1 MKLITYRYAGEEVP
15 GILSVDEKRVFP
27 FSVFGLAFED
37 MNGVIQ
43 GLSDKMRDE
52 IAQKLPQTDPAQG
65 ISLEEVELQAPV
77 PCPRQ
82 DLICLG
88 INYMDHAAEAEKFSS
103 DAFATQHTDA
113 IYFSKRVNRAVADGE
128 PIQSHPGLVEK
139 LDYESELAVILKK
152 DARDVPREKA
162 AEYVFGYTIVNDV
175 SARNVQTSHKQWY
188 FGKSLDGFTP
198 MGPCVL
204 TADEVESFPPQLEI
218 GCRVNGEERQH
229 SNTRM
234 QIFKP
239 DLVIAELSRGMTL
252 QAGTIIIT
260 GTPAGVGMGMD
271 PPVFLKKGDQVEC
284 WIEKIGS
291 LTNPVE

>member
-88 INYMDHAAEAEKFSS
+88 D
-103 DAFATQHTDA
+103 QL
-113 IYFSKRVNRAVADGE
+113 
-128 PIQSHPGLVEK
+128 IQIRPVFDLPGHQL
-139 LDYESELAVILKK
+139 Y
-152 DARDVPREKA
+152 
-162 AEYVFGYTIVNDV
+162 
-175 SARNVQTSHKQWY
+175 
-188 FGKSLDGFTP
+188 
-198 MGPCVL
+198 GPCRRSG
-204 TADEVESFPPQLEI
+204 EVFQ
-218 GCRVNGEERQH
+218 
-229 SNTRM
+229 
-234 QIFKP
+234 
-239 DLVIAELSRGMTL
+239 
-252 QAGTIIIT
+252 
-260 GTPAGVGMGMD
+260 
-271 PPVFLKKGDQVEC
+271 
-284 WIEKIGS
+284 
-291 LTNPVE
+291 

>member
-65 ISLEEVELQAPV
+65 ISLEEVELKAPV

-139 LDYESELAVILKK
+139 LDYESELAVILK
-152 DARDVPREKA
+152 
-162 AEYVFGYTIVNDV
+162 
-175 SARNVQTSHKQWY
+175 
-188 FGKSLDGFTP
+188 
-198 MGPCVL
+198 
-204 TADEVESFPPQLEI
+204 
-218 GCRVNGEERQH
+218 
-229 SNTRM
+229 
-234 QIFKP
+234 
-239 DLVIAELSRGMTL
+239 
-252 QAGTIIIT
+252 
-260 GTPAGVGMGMD
+260 
-271 PPVFLKKGDQVEC
+271 
-284 WIEKIGS
+284 
-291 LTNPVE
+291 